1 MDENKIITMP
11 TIPTADVV
19 DEATEESSEAY
30 FRDLATKIPGMDG
43 LEALASF
50 LSMPDD
56 AFEAMKPIMLEEM
69 ERGFNNSNAKYDMAL
84 ALNMSGMSVAELN
97 KVFEDSIAKID

>member
-1 MDENKIITMP
+1 
-11 TIPTADVV
+11 
-19 DEATEESSEAY
+19 
-30 FRDLATKIPGMDG
+30 MDG

-56 AFEAMKPIMLEEM
+56 AFEAMKPLMLEEM

-97 KVFEDSIAKID
+97 KAFEDSIAKIDITEITGFDSTEQKLTIKIPANGSQTQFTIQTKDDFKST